1 MKNIV
6 SKIKKIILNYL
17 ITNSKFTYLLILFVL
32 IIGLITNILFEFS
45 LWSISIL
52 GTSLLIATYLLK
64 ILKIKL

>member
-17 ITNSKFTYLLILFVL
+17 ITNSQFTYLLILFVL

>member
-17 ITNSKFTYLLILFVL
+17 ITNSQFTYLLILFVL

-52 GTSLLIATYLLK
+52 GTSCLLQPTY
-64 ILKIKL
+64 

>member
-17 ITNSKFTYLLILFVL
+17 ITNSQFTYLLILFVL

-52 GTSLLIATYLLK
+52 GTSLLFATYLLK

>member
-17 ITNSKFTYLLILFVL
+17 LTNSQFTYLLILFVL